1 MRSLLLASGFA
12 TLGLADLAWI
22 DLRLAPD
29 LIGGESVAR
38 APAAP
43 PRADGRALERQVSL
57 PVATSPTPVIAASPR
72 PLPPIPPRLVLQYD
86 VDAREPAE
94 ATKREEDA
102 AFALLSADPTLV
114 VIIDGH
120 TDRTGWMTYN
130 ERLSRARADA
140 IAARLVARG
149 VPRSRIAVSAH
160 GARKPIAQGDDAT
173 SLARNRRV
181 ELSFE
186 RRTP

>member
-12 TLGLADLAWI
+12 TLGLADLAWL

-29 LIGGESVAR
+29 ILGRESVAG

-43 PRADGRALERQVSL
+43 PRAPLALATPPR
-57 PVATSPTPVIAASPR
+57 PAVATSPKS
-72 PLPPIPPRLVLQYD
+72 LPPVPPKLVLQYD
-86 VDAREPAE
+86 VDAREPTDVA
-94 ATKREEDA
+94 KHEEDV

-120 TDRTGWMTYN
+120 TDRTGWTTYN
-130 ERLSRARADA
+130 ERLSRTRADA
-140 IAARLVARG
+140 IAATLTASG
-149 VPRSRIAVSAH
+149 VPRSRISVSAH
-160 GARKPIAQGDDAT
+160 GARRPIAQGDDAA

-186 RRTP
+186 RRSP

>member
-12 TLGLADLAWI
+12 TLGFADLAWI

-29 LIGGESVAR
+29 VVERETVAE
-38 APAAP
+38 APAPP
-43 PRADGRALERQVSL
+43 PRADVRTLERQVPPSPAPAVPPRATRPAL
-57 PVATSPTPVIAASPR
+57 PPTPA
-72 PLPPIPPRLVLQYD
+72 RLVLQYG
-86 VDAREPAE
+86 VDEREPAD
-94 ATKREEDA
+94 AAKRDEDA
-102 AFALLSADPTLV
+102 AVALLSADPTLV
-114 VIIDGH
+114 VVIDGH
-120 TDRTGWMTYN
+120 TDRTGWTTYN

-140 IAARLVARG
+140 IAAALVARG
-149 VPRSRIAVSAH
+149 VPRSRISVSGH
-160 GARKPIAQGDDAT
+160 GARRPIAQGDDAA